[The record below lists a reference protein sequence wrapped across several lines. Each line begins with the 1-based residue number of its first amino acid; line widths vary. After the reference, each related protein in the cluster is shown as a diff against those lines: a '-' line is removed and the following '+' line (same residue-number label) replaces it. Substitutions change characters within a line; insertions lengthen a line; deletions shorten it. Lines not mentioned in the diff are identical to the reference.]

1 MIMDEYAA
9 WDTTG
14 REHADGS
21 TFSTPT
27 LRQIEEYIASVDI
40 ENSAETGCGKST
52 ILLSNYAKSHT
63 IFAKDDRRMGDRSSV
78 NFFID
83 CPLTK
88 VDRITC
94 VFGPTQRTLASYIN
108 KHKPYDLVFIDGPHG
123 FPFPD
128 MEYYYFYPHLKPG
141 GLLILDDVHIPTIG
155 RLADFIAED
164 DMFEVV
170 ALVVATAIFRRTE
183 APPFDPRA
191 DGWWIQKYNRRRV
204 SRKRDFFLES
214 DNIVDRFTSLQ
225 LDKMICGE

>member
-14 REHADGS
+14 RDHAHCSFG
-21 TFSTPT
+21 TPT
-27 LRQIEEYIASVDI
+27 LRRIEEYIVQMDI

-63 IFAKDDRRMGDRSSV
+63 IFTRDDRRMGARSSV
-78 NFFID
+78 NFFLD

-88 VDRITC
+88 VDRLTY
-94 VFGPTQRTLASYIN
+94 VFGPAQRTLHRYHD
-108 KHKPYDLVFIDGPHG
+108 KHKPYDLVLIDGPHG
-123 FPFPD
+123 YPFPE
-128 MEYYYFYPHLKPG
+128 MEYYSFYPHIKAG

-170 ALVVATAIFRRTE
+170 DLIVATAIFRRTD
-183 APPFDPRA
+183 APTFDPRG
-191 DGWWIQKYNRRRV
+191 DGWWLQNYNRRRV
-204 SRKRDFFLES
+204 SSERDFFLLS
-214 DNIVDRFTSLQ
+214 DNVVDRFTSLQ
-225 LDKMICGE
+225 LDKLIAGD